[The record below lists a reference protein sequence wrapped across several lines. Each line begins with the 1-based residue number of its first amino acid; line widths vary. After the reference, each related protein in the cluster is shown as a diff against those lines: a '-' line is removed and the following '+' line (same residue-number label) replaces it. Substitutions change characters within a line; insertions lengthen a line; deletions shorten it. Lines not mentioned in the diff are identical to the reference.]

1 MTTAVAT
8 QERPAGG
15 TLTIPDGMRRV
26 ADIRQQTLATVQ
38 QAQASGDLMM
48 RDLAIAYGLE
58 AMRAAFTPEV
68 VNVIANLGGTA
79 LGFRHD
85 LETRGQKYSPEIV
98 RDCAI
103 EALMRGVSLTG
114 NQFNIIAARC
124 YITREG
130 YQSLLASYPGLT
142 DLEIE
147 VGLPEDGKPWGKQ
160 EMVFVTA
167 AARCK
172 VAGRP
177 VSVECRKSSGFDG
190 RLAVKTFSGEV
201 DNAKGKAQRRLLKLL
216 YERITGSVIAEPD
229 DGVEQAGSV
238 IAIEQ
243 HDTPAPA
250 TDAWAAEADR
260 IKSPRA
266 QDAWAALVQAANVER
281 IDAIMDGV
289 KKIDA
294 TGKEKDAL
302 ARFATHRL
310 QELST

>member
-1 MTTAVAT
+1 MSKVA
-8 QERPAGG
+8 E
-15 TLTIPDGMRRV
+15 IIV
-26 ADIRQQTLATVQ
+26 QTRATVR
-38 QAQASGDLMM
+38 QAQSSGDVMLA
-48 RDLAIAYGLE
+48 DLAIAYGLQ
-58 AMRAAFTPEV
+58 ALRDAFTPEIV
-68 VNVIANLGGTA
+68 AFISALGGTS
-79 LGFRHD
+79 LGWRHD
-85 LETRGQKYSPEIV
+85 LEERGQKYSPEII

-103 EALMRGVSLTG
+103 EASLRGLRFTG
-114 NQFNIIAARC
+114 NQFNILAGRC
-124 YITREG
+124 YTTREG
-130 YQSLLASYPGLT
+130 YAWLMSGYPGVT

-147 VGLPEDGKPWGKQ
+147 VGLPHDAIPWGKQ
-160 EMVFVTA
+160 QMVFITA
-167 AARCK
+167 AAKCK
-172 VAGRP
+172 YKGAV
-177 VSVECRKSSGFDG
+177 VSVECRKSDGFDG
-190 RLAVKTFSGEV
+190 RLAVKAFSGDV

-250 TDAWAAEADR
+250 TDTWAAEADR
-260 IKSPRA
+260 IQSPRA
-266 QDAWAALVQAANVER
+266 QDAWAALVQAANAER

>member
-1 MTTAVAT
+1 MTTAMAT
-8 QERPAGG
+8 HEPQARGLAIPAS
-15 TLTIPDGMRRV
+15 MSRV
-26 ADIRQQTLATVQ
+26 AEIRQQTLATVQ
-38 QAQASGDLMM
+38 QSQASGDTMM

-58 AMRAAFTPEV
+58 AMRAAFSPEV
-68 VNVIANLGGTA
+68 VAVVANLGGTA

-85 LETRGQKYSPEIV
+85 LENKGQKYSPDIV

-147 VGLPEDGKPWGKQ
+147 VGLPEDGRPWGKQ

-172 VAGRP
+172 LNGKA
-177 VSVECRKSSGFDG
+177 VSVECRKSAGFDG

-243 HDTPAPA
+243 HDTPAS
-250 TDAWAAEADR
+250 DVWAAEAAR
-260 IKSPRA
+260 IESPRA
-266 QDAWAALVQAANVER
+266 RDAWAALVQAATPKR
-281 IDAIMDGV
+281 IDEIMAGV

-294 TGKEKDAL
+294 TGKDKDAL
-302 ARFATHRL
+302 TRFADHRL
-310 QELST
+310 QEMS